1 MIRFFLF
8 VIGTIAGLVAAI
20 FVLPIPGKTF
30 FNKMSRLPT
39 GVKSL
44 IDDSMDL
51 GISFW
56 KLIIGFSDDVG
67 IRLRESLASAKNKT
81 DSMREQ
87 LEANRRR
94 EEQAKKILSNDDD
107 EISDDVIE
115 KISTL

>member
-8 VIGTIAGLVAAI
+8 ILGIISGLVAAI

-56 KLIIGFSDDVG
+56 KLIIGLSDDLG
-67 IRLRESLASAKNKT
+67 IRLRESLEGAKNKT
-81 DSMREQ
+81 DQMREQ
-87 LEANRRR
+87 LEANRKR
-94 EEQAKKILSNDDD
+94 EQHLKDIANSDEGEIGD
-107 EISDDVIE
+107 EIAEQI
-115 KISTL
+115 L